1 MSAVARTC
9 LAAGVVTRTLL
20 LERSEGE
27 FLELL
32 ELIPSAE
39 GYKKKEVRV
48 VCGNRGRH
56 QAGPD
61 SLSAQVRVNT
71 KLVYNQQKFN
81 LLREARAHCLA
92 GCDARVVGSHTRQPT
107 RPQESE
113 GYAKVL
119 TVLNNGSASAITG
132 DSVHSV
138 ARTLQSL
145 IGCFDLDPNRVFDLV
160 LDSLAEQ
167 PDNAAL
173 LHLVALFDAAK
184 AAQLLGFKFQWHARW
199 GAEDPAGAL
208 GPSGP
213 TPFGLYKAAA
223 VLITSGVVTLDAVY
237 AHLAPA
243 DAAGAEQ
250 TATQRAE
257 AAAAVKRIGVVNLAA
272 KEEPPVVDER
282 NRRQSAPAPL
292 PTQQPVAP
300 VVPDNQKYG
309 LVAGLLDIG
318 AWDAAKGLI
327 QRLQRAG
334 MDPLG
339 EPMAADALR
348 RLMLARTQHLTPLLA
363 PAPVLVATTPG
374 DAPSAMDATPSPE
387 DAAAHAAKHP
397 CMPGD
402 VLDMLSH
409 LTWRLSGD
417 VRLFTRVVRLLR
429 SHLMAASTPAACAAA
444 CAEPGPGDDELSAS
458 NAAAAVSESATPA
471 VRDQVD
477 TALRTCILPALCLV
491 PSNPAAAI
499 EVWGLLRLF
508 PYTTRFRL
516 YADWRAATS
525 GDAAPSALGGAC
537 AEALQE
543 TKKVLRRLSKDNVK
557 DFGRKL
563 GKVSQSCPLVVMH
576 TLLAQIEAY
585 SSMIPPVVEALKYLS
600 PLGFDCATGVLLDL
614 LTLPRAKLK
623 EDGQNVSLW
632 LSSLASVAGQ
642 LVKRYPG
649 IEVHALLR
657 YLTAQ
662 LADSQ
667 TVDLLV
673 LKEVLARTTGFDCL
687 QDLSDAQL
695 DAAAG
700 SSALAAEAVS
710 FGSALPPR
718 VRAKGI
724 ARLKAALLRCP
735 DPVALPLLLLMAQA
749 RNHIVFTM
757 ESRQLKLI
765 GLLYDQCCEVLGQYT
780 QFLEAA
786 LQPTDAYADL
796 LPALGELVE
805 TYSLQPEVAMAVY
818 RPVLRT
824 AQPLAAGADA
834 ATAPALACG
843 KVHATWGQLYGQ
855 VQSLLPEATWQA
867 MSPALYVQFWSM
879 TLYDLGVPT
888 AAYDDRIE
896 RAQASLTSL
905 ATQRDATAA
914 DAAQRRRE
922 QDRLKALVEQ
932 LKGDRQRQ
940 TEHCAAVDAALR
952 GSKDSWLAD
961 LPGRSATV
969 TQFLQTCVLP
979 RCVSSLPDAVFCA
992 RFVARLHSLGTPYFS
1007 TLQYYDRLLKDLRQ
1021 LVFAATEHEAAA
1033 LGRFLHE
1040 TLSQLAAWKKSEG
1053 VYTAECASR
1062 PGFGHN
1068 FLEPDSKR
1076 ASYADFVAVSFKWH
1090 SKLVRALASCLE
1102 SPEFMEV
1109 RNALIVLTRVS
1120 KVYPVTRKHGA
1131 HLEKRVAKIK
1141 AEDPREDLKT
1151 LAGRYLAV
1159 LHKERPGWVSDEEFT
1174 WTGPGPYVPPKPPPQ
1189 AAAPAAKAATAA
1201 TAAAAAAAATALAKA
1216 APTAAKPAA
1225 AAGAKDKAATGDAKQ
1240 GASAQ
1245 PSAPERRADDRR
1257 DGRVGGAAPEK
1268 TSAQPPAA
1276 AYKRGDDAPSNRDR
1290 ERERDR
1296 DRDRE
1301 RDQGRDR
1308 ERGKQEQGGAGGAAA
1323 PSRPPPVPGARAGER
1338 GGRGDEKPQGE
1349 GEQRGERDRPST
1361 AQGRMPPSGDAGR
1374 SERRPPAVS
1383 PPPPAAA
1390 PAARDADA
1398 PREHR
1403 NDKSAAPARA
1413 GGERERERDRDD
1425 KKEKEKEKEKERDR
1439 EGKRHKEKD
1448 RKHDKSRS
1456 RSRSR
1461 SRERRKD
1468 KDKEREKEKERDKSK
1483 GERGS
1488 TKPRDKGEGGDV
1500 PPPPPLPP
1508 PPSQHR
1514 GEGGDRGA
1522 PARPRSRSPA
1532 RQRDQRSERDAAPKR
1547 ARGEEA
1553 PAPPRGEDYDA
1564 KRRRVDAPPPPPLPL
1579 PPPLPPPPSQQQQQQ
1594 QQQQRRFPPARPPPP
1609 VPQRP
1614 LQQQQ
1619 QQRPPGPPP
1628 PGPPRGGRR

>member
-1 MSAVARTC
+1 MP
-9 LAAGVVTRTLL
+9 VTL
-20 LERSEGE
+20 
-27 FLELL
+27 
-32 ELIPSAE
+32 
-39 GYKKKEVRV
+39 
-48 VCGNRGRH
+48 
-56 QAGPD
+56 
-61 SLSAQVRVNT
+61 AQVRVNT

-81 LLREARAHCLA
+81 LLREARCPPGATGGVA
-92 GCDARVVGSHTRQPT
+92 QNERNDPNIAS
-107 RPQESE
+107 PQESE

-119 TVLNNGSASAITG
+119 TVLNNGSASSITA
-132 DSVHSV
+132 DNVHAV

-167 PDNAAL
+167 PGNAAL

-199 GAEDPAGAL
+199 GGEDTPSGGV
-208 GPSGP
+208 GPSGR

-237 AHLAPA
+237 AHLAPT

-250 TATQRAE
+250 TAAQRAE

-272 KEEPPVVDER
+272 KEEPAAVDDR

-292 PTQQPVAP
+292 PTQQPAAP
-300 VVPDNQKYG
+300 AVPDNQKYG
-309 LVAGLLDIG
+309 LVAGLLANG
-318 AWDAAKGLI
+318 EWDTAKGLI

-334 MDPLG
+334 MDPLSQ
-339 EPMAADALR
+339 PLAADELR

-363 PAPVLVATTPG
+363 PSPVLVATSPG
-374 DAPSAMDATPSPE
+374 GSSADAPSAMDATPSAE

-397 CMPGD
+397 SLPGD

-409 LTWRLSGD
+409 LAWRLSGD

-429 SHLMAASTPAACAAA
+429 SHLLAASTPAAAAAA
-444 CAEPGPGDDELSAS
+444 CAAPGPGGDELSAS
-458 NAAAAVSESATPA
+458 NAAAAVSEAAPAA

-477 TALRTCILPALCLV
+477 AALRTCILPALCLV

-499 EVWGLLRLF
+499 EVWALLRLF

-516 YADWRAATS
+516 YSDWRAATS
-525 GDAAPSALGGAC
+525 GDGAPPALCGAC

-563 GKVSQSCPLVVMH
+563 GKVAHSCPLVVMH

-600 PLGFDCATGVLLDL
+600 PLGYDCATGVLLDL

-662 LADSQ
+662 LADGQ
-667 TVDLLV
+667 TIDVLV
-673 LKEVLARTTGFDCL
+673 LKEIIARTTGFDCL

-700 SSALAAEAVS
+700 SAALAAEAVS

-718 VRAKGI
+718 LRAKGI
-724 ARLKAALLRCP
+724 SRLKAALLRGP

-757 ESRQLKLI
+757 ESKQLKLI
-765 GLLYDQCCEVLGQYT
+765 GLLYDQTCEVLGQYT

-786 LQPTDAYADL
+786 LTPVDAYADL
-796 LPALGELVE
+796 LPTLGELVE

-824 AQPLAAGADA
+824 AQPRLGDA
-834 ATAPALACG
+834 PVDTAPALACG

-855 VQSLLPEATWQA
+855 VQALLPEATWHA
-867 MSPALYVQFWSM
+867 ISPALYVQFWSM
-879 TLYDLGVPT
+879 TLYDLGVPA

-896 RAQASLTSL
+896 RAQASLASL

-914 DAAQRRRE
+914 DAALRRRE
-922 QDRLKALVEQ
+922 QDRLKALVDQ
-932 LKGDRQRQ
+932 LKADRQRQ
-940 TEHCAAVDAALR
+940 TEHCAAVDAALKA
-952 GSKDSWLAD
+952 SKDGWLAD
-961 LPGRSATV
+961 LGGRSATV

-1040 TLSQLAAWKKSEG
+1040 TLAQLAAWKKSEA
-1053 VYTAECASR
+1053 VYSAECASR

-1090 SKLVRALASCLE
+1090 SKLVRALAACLE

-1141 AEDPREDLKT
+1141 ADDPREDLKT

-1189 AAAPAAKAATAA
+1189 APAPAAKAAT
-1201 TAAAAAAAATALAKA
+1201 TAAAAAAAAALAKA
-1216 APTAAKPAA
+1216 APGAAKPD
-1225 AAGAKDKAATGDAKQ
+1225 AGAKDGSSARDKDKGAAGDAKSK
-1240 GASAQ
+1240 ASTQ

-1257 DGRVGGAAPEK
+1257 DGNAPRGGGPVPDKAS
-1268 TSAQPPAA
+1268 TQPLAA
-1276 AYKRGDDAPSNRDR
+1276 AYKRSDDAPPSRERER

-1296 DRDRE
+1296 DRGD
-1301 RDQGRDR
+1301 G
-1308 ERGKQEQGGAGGAAA
+1308 GKPAPDGTGATAALT
-1323 PSRPPPVPGARAGER
+1323 RPPPVPGARGEER
-1338 GGRGDEKPQGE
+1338 GNRGADEKPLGE
-1349 GEQRGERDRPST
+1349 ARGERDRPST
-1361 AQGRMPPSGDAGR
+1361 TQGRQPSGDAGR
-1374 SERRPPAVS
+1374 SERRPSAASPPAPAV
-1383 PPPPAAA
+1383 A
-1390 PAARDADA
+1390 PAARDAGA
-1398 PREHR
+1398 EASREHR
-1403 NDKSAAPARA
+1403 NAGDKAAPPARGA
-1413 GGERERERDRDD
+1413 GGEREREREREQDD
-1425 KKEKEKEKEKERDR
+1425 KKDKEKEKEKDKERDR
-1439 EGKRHKEKD
+1439 EGKRHKEKE

-1468 KDKEREKEKERDKSK
+1468 RDKEREKEKSRAERDSA
-1483 GERGS
+1483 
-1488 TKPRDKGEGGDV
+1488 KPRDKREGGDAP

-1508 PPSQHR
+1508 PPPQGR
-1514 GEGGDRGA
+1514 GDGGDRVTA
-1522 PARPRSRSPA
+1522 ARPRSRSPA
-1532 RQRDQRSERDAAPKR
+1532 RQRDQPRGEREREVPKR
-1547 ARGEEA
+1547 VREEA
-1553 PAPPRGEDYDA
+1553 PAPPRAEEYDA

-1579 PPPLPPPPSQQQQQQ
+1579 PPPPSS

-1609 VPQRP
+1609 PAPMRP
-1614 LQQQQ
+1614 LQPQ
-1619 QQRPPGPPP
+1619 
-1628 PGPPRGGRR
+1628 GPPRGGSDSRDQPRRR